1 MAGTWPVELSSEVPV
16 DAGLERF
23 RVRVFGGLGY
33 CIQRLLLDT
42 GLGFRVWDIGVQGPP
57 LDTGLGF
64 RVLGFGYFW

>member
-23 RVRVFGGLGY
+23 RVRVFFQGLP
-33 CIQRLLLDT
+33 LDT

-57 LDTGLGF
+57 LETGLGF
-64 RVLGFGYFW
+64 RVLGLGYFW